1 MKKKSK
7 SKLIRLGI
15 ALALIC
21 TAIALLDKLDLHP
34 QFSVGRFHAY
44 WSGVRHM
51 DFISGTMTTPVSGHD
66 TVVQRDF
73 DIGPVKIAIEI

>member
-15 ALALIC
+15 ALAFIYA
-21 TAIALLDKLDLHP
+21 AIALLEAFDLHP

-44 WSGVRHM
+44 WAGVRHM
-51 DFISGTMTTPVSGHD
+51 DFISSTTTTPVAGHD

>member
-1 MKKKSK
+1 MKKKLK
-7 SKLIRLGI
+7 SKPRWLGI

-21 TAIALLDKLDLHP
+21 AAIALLDTFDLHP
-34 QFSVGRFHAY
+34 QFSVGRLHAY

-51 DFISGTMTTPVSGHD
+51 DYISGTMTTPVSGHD

-73 DIGPVKIAIEI
+73 DIGPVRIAIEI